1 MQTRWGSFIEAV
13 VNIVIGFIVA
23 ISAQMVIFPMFGI
36 YTSTQEHLLI
46 GLCFTAVSLVRS
58 YLVRRFFN
66 KIKSLQVTHG

>member
-1 MQTRWGSFIEAV
+1 MQSRWGSFIEAT
-13 VNIVIGFIVA
+13 VNIVIGYVTA
-23 ISAQMVIFPMFGI
+23 IAAQIVIFPMFGL
-36 YTSTQEHLLI
+36 YASHTQHLLI